1 MAKVQSMIGGGE
13 QVTMS
18 GAERRKASGKKHI
31 REMRILPAKNKG
43 LTIEHHFASGPDQPY
58 QEPESHVFAK
68 DQFHSHVIP
77 HIAKTLG
84 MPKVAPA
91 AAGDEGTEPPE
102 GAPAAAAA
110 GGEEE

>member
-1 MAKVQSMIGGGE
+1 MAKTESMIGGGE

-58 QEPESHVFAK
+58 QEPESHVFSK

-84 MPKVAPA
+84 MPKAAPA
-91 AAGDEGTEPPE
+91 GEPDGDEGAPA
-102 GAPAAAAA
+102 GAAAAAA